1 MINRIYII
9 LVLSSSK
16 LQIGRTGNNSKFCES
31 SKVPTPNSNK
41 YFKKSR
47 IWGNSHYWRWGR
59 KRMKF
64 HLLLHLRISEICF
77 LRGFT
82 SPHIKIIIK
91 IYITYNLQFSH
102 LNGFCFKW
110 RDIKSFYCRENF
122 HNRLFKPCFG
132 YYWLNKSYW
141 LFNQKLINCIFIPL
155 IVNILE
161 RKSI

>member
-82 SPHIKIIIK
+82 SPHIKTVK
-91 IYITYNLQFSH
+91 QS
-102 LNGFCFKW
+102 
-110 RDIKSFYCRENF
+110 
-122 HNRLFKPCFG
+122 
-132 YYWLNKSYW
+132 
-141 LFNQKLINCIFIPL
+141 KLILLIIYSLVTLMDFASNGEILKVFIAEKTFTIDYL
-155 IVNILE
+155 NLALAIIGWI
-161 RKSI
+161 KAIDYSIKNW

>member
-1 MINRIYII
+1 MINRIFII

-82 SPHIKIIIK
+82 SPHIKTVK
-91 IYITYNLQFSH
+91 QS
-102 LNGFCFKW
+102 
-110 RDIKSFYCRENF
+110 
-122 HNRLFKPCFG
+122 
-132 YYWLNKSYW
+132 
-141 LFNQKLINCIFIPL
+141 KLILHIIYSLVTLMDFASNGEILKVFIAEKTFTIDYL
-155 IVNILE
+155 NLALAIIGWI
-161 RKSI
+161 KAIDYSIKNW